1 MWRQCSFSMAK
12 VVLIYSVSQTR
23 RYCSGKITRKRCC
36 DPEPMLRDRFRYI
49 VLIFL
54 RTMADNRAR
63 SCLDKG
69 AVWETDW
76 C

>member
-23 RYCSGKITRKRCC
+23 RYCSGEITWKRCR
-36 DPEPMLRDRFRYI
+36 DPKPMLRDRFRYA

-54 RTMADNRAR
+54 RTMANSRAR
-63 SCLDKG
+63 SCMDKG